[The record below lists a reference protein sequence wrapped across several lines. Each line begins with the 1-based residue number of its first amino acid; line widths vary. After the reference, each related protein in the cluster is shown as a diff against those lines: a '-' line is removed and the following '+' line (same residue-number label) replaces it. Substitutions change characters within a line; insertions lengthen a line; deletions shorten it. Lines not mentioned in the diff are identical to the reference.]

1 MTASLPPPLQP
12 SPPPASSAP
21 REFERRVLA
30 ILAVFALH
38 GVILVLSTAAVALAR
53 VSPSFNPAEFGLA
66 FVLMPR
72 EPLLLTAV
80 ALITAQ
86 CSLGAVWWVRSHWP
100 SYARTLAAVLAFGLL
115 FGLLLLVLE
124 QTRRAGERAAGWI
137 FSLGAQTLLVAFGV
151 LLIQLVSR
159 RTARAGDQRY
169 TILTLLLWTAVVGII
184 LASGRWLAA
193 LFGWTPANFFTW
205 VYFLQ
210 VMTLGI
216 ANALVAVAVVAAL
229 DLPLPWVA
237 RSLAATGSL
246 VAGTIAATLGMY
258 LIFEVLL
265 SSRLG
270 ASVVDIA
277 WLVGM
282 QGLFVLVTLLPLAI
296 AADEGQGTGGRRQEA
311 GGRGQETVG
320 QFKVQGSKFKVQSS
334 LTRSR
339 PQH

>member
-1 MTASLPPPLQP
+1 MTACPP
-12 SPPPASSAP
+12 SPPEPPPPAALP
-21 REFERRVLA
+21 AAQRHERRVLA
-30 ILAVFALH
+30 ILAILALH
-38 GVILVLSTAAVALAR
+38 GVILVLSTAAVPLAR
-53 VSPSFNPAEFGLA
+53 MSRSFTAAEFGLA

-80 ALITAQ
+80 ALIAAQ
-86 CSLGAVWWVRSHWP
+86 CSLGAVWWVRSQWP

-124 QTRRAGERAAGWI
+124 QTRRAGDRAAGWI
-137 FSLGAQTLLVAFGV
+137 FSLGLQTLLVAVGV
-151 LLIQLVSR
+151 LLVQLVSR
-159 RTARAGDQRY
+159 RTERAGNQRY
-169 TILTLLLWTAVVGII
+169 TILTLLLWMAVVGII

-205 VYFLQ
+205 VYFAQ

-216 ANALVAVAVVAAL
+216 AQALVAVAIVAAL

-237 RSLAATGSL
+237 RGLAASGSL
-246 VAGTIAATLGMY
+246 VAGTVVAALGMY
-258 LIFEVLL
+258 LIFEVLS

-277 WLVGM
+277 WLIGM

-296 AADEGQGTGGRRQEA
+296 AADEGQGTAVKREGPA
-311 GGRGQETVG
+311 A
-320 QFKVQGSKFKVQSS
+320 SS
-334 LTRSR
+334 
-339 PQH
+339 Q